1 LQKLTPDQQYQ
12 INQFPRKRQLR
23 DIHALQEELSVVQS
37 VNSWQQQSFEKFRRV
52 LDPKSFSD
60 LVPQSRIS
68 MFPPEAECLDAGLK
82 TLQSKATELD
92 ALEQRTQYLRQQLK
106 QSVEIL
112 EADHGKAI
120 LVFTMITTIFL
131 PLYVFRANRPRQL
144 TYSSSFVT
152 SFFGMN
158 TADIRS
164 TDRGQGYFWAIAVPV
179 TAGIVFA
186 AVLIAYH
193 GDKLYDAVL
202 KTTHQFTERRSASP
216 ETVSRPERK
225 SSWGGRSAM
234 YRRSW
239 KTRR

>member
-1 LQKLTPDQQYQ
+1 LQELTSDQQYQ

-131 PLYVFRANRPRQL
+131 PLYVFRA
-144 TYSSSFVT
+144 
-152 SFFGMN
+152 
-158 TADIRS
+158 
-164 TDRGQGYFWAIAVPV
+164 
-179 TAGIVFA
+179 
-186 AVLIAYH
+186 
-193 GDKLYDAVL
+193 K
-202 KTTHQFTERRSASP
+202 
-216 ETVSRPERK
+216 
-225 SSWGGRSAM
+225 
-234 YRRSW
+234 
-239 KTRR
+239 